1 MQGSQWKSGLCESFF
16 KAGCCNAMCCSCCI
30 YGQIVATLRP
40 DEDACGG
47 NFCGG
52 CCGFCLLQALPQTV
66 DTLFIFACAIPVG
79 TILFP
84 LSTIVH
90 CPTRGAIR
98 RKYNISGN
106 ECEDC
111 IVVWCCLCCALAQV
125 FLVHPHSDSSFGS
138 ILFLLERQ
146 EHHQVC
152 SPKSNLVVQH
162 PTASAS
168 PIAPNTMQPP
178 LSPPPIASSVMYMRY
193 QGEFGIRP
201 GPPPH
206 PPTATPL

>member
-1 MQGSQWKSGLCESFF
+1 MEEVG
-16 KAGCCNAMCCSCCI
+16 
-30 YGQIVATLRP
+30 R
-40 DEDACGG
+40 ACH
-47 NFCGG
+47 
-52 CCGFCLLQALPQTV
+52 AVHHP
-66 DTLFIFACAIPVG
+66 TLFNTRTRTLPFFVG

-168 PIAPNTMQPP
+168 PIAPNTPAIAIAIVAPTPAPAPHAASAPP
-178 LSPPPIASSVMYMRY
+178 FAPPPPPVSR
-193 QGEFGIRP
+193 
-201 GPPPH
+201 PPPFA
-206 PPTATPL
+206 PPPPFSPHFRDLPPN